1 MRATIRSAA
10 LREMLIEHQR
20 RIQDDVYAVLRD
32 SASSTSDVRDGEVW
46 RAVLQTRAEGG
57 PGIDDALRR
66 LEAGRYGY
74 CVACRKGIS
83 ARRLN
88 ALPLASRCQACERRP
103 AHAGS

>member
-1 MRATIRSAA
+1 MTRATIRSAA
-10 LREMLIEHQR
+10 LREMLVEHQR

-32 SASSTSDVRDGEVW
+32 SRASLASAVGHSEVW
-46 RAVLQTRAEGG
+46 GAVLQMRAQGG

-66 LEAGRYGY
+66 LDAGHYGF

-88 ALPLASRCQACERRP
+88 ARPLATRCEACQQ
-103 AHAGS
+103 

>member
-1 MRATIRSAA
+1 MMRATIRSAA
-10 LREMLIEHQR
+10 LREMLVEHQR

-32 SASSTSDVRDGEVW
+32 SRASLASAVGHGEVW
-46 RAVLQTRAEGG
+46 GAVLQMRAQGG

-66 LEAGRYGY
+66 LDAGRYGF

-88 ALPLASRCQACERRP
+88 ALPFATRCEACQR
-103 AHAGS
+103 